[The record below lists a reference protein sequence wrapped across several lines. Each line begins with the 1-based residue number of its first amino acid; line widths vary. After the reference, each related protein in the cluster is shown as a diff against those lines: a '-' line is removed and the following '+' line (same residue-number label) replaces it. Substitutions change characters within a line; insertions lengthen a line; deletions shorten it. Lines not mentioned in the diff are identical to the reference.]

1 MDVSVVPESGDE
13 GTPMSTRNVSVA
25 ETLYADDDDEDT
37 TDDEAQ
43 EEAAMKKMAAAAMAT
58 QPYDNDRASDSEL
71 GMSCF
76 NIILIIEKR

>member
-1 MDVSVVPESGDE
+1 
-13 GTPMSTRNVSVA
+13 MSTRNVSVA

-58 QPYDNDRASDSEL
+58 QPYNDRASDSEP

-76 NIILIIEKR
+76 NVILIIREAMMYFEI